1 MVYTVDFVLHQITP
15 AKIIEN
21 LDLDGAEGTIFL
33 GKWLSSK
40 VDKNEKR
47 YWKNITFSH
56 NFFLWSFSF
65 LNLAFLDWILDSISI
80 CNLIYEAFVV
90 SFFPVTWFIGC
101 HLDTDDAPL
110 QLLQNGVL
118 LEAFQTRDRDI
129 VTAIIKYSSSTWLS

>member
-1 MVYTVDFVLHQITP
+1 MVYTVDFVLHQITA

-65 LNLAFLDWILDSISI
+65 LNLALLD
-80 CNLIYEAFVV
+80 
-90 SFFPVTWFIGC
+90 
-101 HLDTDDAPL
+101 
-110 QLLQNGVL
+110 
-118 LEAFQTRDRDI
+118 
-129 VTAIIKYSSSTWLS
+129 